1 MLKALKVD
9 NYVLIKS
16 LHFSPSEGF
25 NIITGETGAGKSI
38 LIGAL
43 GLILGERADTQVVAE
58 SGLKCVIEGVF
69 DVTNLQL
76 KPLFD
81 RLDLDYYD
89 EAILRREILASGKSR
104 AFINDTPVGLT
115 ALKEVGS
122 KLVDIHSQHQTLQ
135 LGNQAFLFD
144 WLDTVSG
151 VGDLSESYKAVFS
164 ELQSAKKKLEVL
176 QAEVDQQLT
185 EQDYYQFLYNELE
198 EANLESLSATDI
210 ESEFEVLQNAEEI
223 GEVVGRSIQALQ
235 DDEDALLG
243 RLQGV
248 GHTLNKLSGGEA
260 LNKILERLTSV
271 QYELE
276 EIGSDLKSYGLGIQ
290 PDPERLTALNDLMS
304 RLHQLQTKHKSQSI
318 LELIKIRDDLETKLS
333 LNVGRENELEQL
345 KEAIEARSNECTKLA
360 HELHEKRLAQLP
372 HIEQKANADLD
383 YLGLINAELRL
394 DVQSTEELS
403 MYGLSAFQLLF
414 ASNKGSQAK
423 PAHKVASG
431 GELSRLML
439 ILKSYLAKNRKLPT
453 LIFDE
458 IDTGVSGE
466 IALKMGEM
474 MSSLAG
480 KMQIVSIT
488 HLPQIA
494 SKGNAHFY
502 VYKQLDNEQTVTFVK
517 ELNDTER
524 VQVLAQMLSG
534 ENPTEGALA
543 NAREL
548 LN

>member
-69 DVTNLQL
+69 DVINLQL

-151 VGDLSESYKAVFS
+151 VGDLSESYKSVFS

-223 GEVVGRSIQALQ
+223 GEVVGQSIQALM

-248 GHTLNKLSGGEA
+248 GHTLSKLSGGEA

-290 PDPERLTALNDLMS
+290 PDPERLTELNDLMS
-304 RLHQLQTKHKSQSI
+304 RLHQLQTKH
-318 LELIKIRDDLETKLS
+318 
-333 LNVGRENELEQL
+333 
-345 KEAIEARSNECTKLA
+345 
-360 HELHEKRLAQLP
+360 
-372 HIEQKANADLD
+372 
-383 YLGLINAELRL
+383 
-394 DVQSTEELS
+394 
-403 MYGLSAFQLLF
+403 
-414 ASNKGSQAK
+414 
-423 PAHKVASG
+423 
-431 GELSRLML
+431 
-439 ILKSYLAKNRKLPT
+439 
-453 LIFDE
+453 
-458 IDTGVSGE
+458 
-466 IALKMGEM
+466 
-474 MSSLAG
+474 
-480 KMQIVSIT
+480 
-488 HLPQIA
+488 
-494 SKGNAHFY
+494 
-502 VYKQLDNEQTVTFVK
+502 
-517 ELNDTER
+517 
-524 VQVLAQMLSG
+524 
-534 ENPTEGALA
+534 
-543 NAREL
+543 
-548 LN
+548 